1 MAWFRKTNPSAYL
14 NTSAS
19 NFTDSSKNWRKY
31 ANIYRKTSG
40 NETASLTLVPGR
52 YTDNTRTWRRIKA
65 IYRYTGSTWQ
75 KVFSKFSG
83 QPYTTV
89 NPEIRVTGYNG
100 IKADSWEMMGPGA
113 DSIARGLSVTTYLWG
128 WDASDYWE
136 NVNASTATEA
146 SFFRS
151 TLNIL
156 QNETAIEITN
166 DEGNWSGDK
175 LRNADGYITDHDGYF
190 LYYRVRKITGSS
202 VGTAASDGVYIV
214 KQPCTIS
221 SISFYSNNSV
231 QVGIEKLIEFT
242 VSNSWYNK
250 PDYSSSYLA
259 IHELTSQSQ
268 SPSSS
273 TLKQKTFLKDSN
285 GSGGDRSVY
294 YTPSSNSLNKY
305 LYVQLVLKNTYNDSD
320 NDNAPGFD
328 VVDNIIQLIT
338 GPVPKI
344 VTAPVA
350 SSPSYRTLS
359 VTDGVWDY
367 TGSQYSPISY
377 SYRWQ
382 YNDQGSLWI
391 NINQSEVVSGSVLS
405 NSLVLNTDF
414 YSDYAMPVRCVVTA
428 TNVNGSS
435 IPSNSNYVMVTGGT
449 APTGGSASI
458 SGTGVIGS
466 ALTLTKTDAT
476 GLPSPT
482 VSWKWRINDG
492 GFSGGT
498 FAGGTI
504 VQNGGSTYTPT
515 YTIDGWTNKIRA
527 EVTWT
532 NGVSPDQVVIT
543 NEIILY
549 PVYTV
554 TWNVNGGD
562 TTHSSSTFTAGG
574 SVTAPTPTRSGY
586 TFLYWRDTSSLD
598 YIYSVNAG
606 GTFYPPSKNIT
617 MYARWTPLQ
626 YTVTYNANGGS
637 VSPSSASVNQGSSVT
652 LPTPTRTNYTFSGWY
667 TATTGGSLVGSG
679 GDSYTPTANITI
691 YARWS
696 ATTYTI
702 TWNANGGTVTTT
714 SSSFTSGNCVTAPT
728 PTRTG
733 DYIAG
738 SWTDTPSGDILYSV
752 AAGGNFCPPD
762 GNRTMYMRWIAVT
775 YGDCA
780 NYQTDTTIT
789 YSCIGTTRRTTY
801 NYTFYNRKLIYH
813 NGTSTGNYAACTTT
827 YYSTYTDS
835 TNSTLCGYV
844 PPNPCPP
851 VSPTRRCS
859 SAESSAGCCLPGQLP
874 GCGGSGASS
883 FSC

>member
-1 MAWFRKTNPSAYL
+1 MAWYRKTKPETYL

-19 NFTDSSKNWRKY
+19 NFTDSSKNWRKHS
-31 ANIYRKTSG
+31 NIYRKTSG
-40 NETASLTLVPGR
+40 DETASLTAVPGR
-52 YTDNTRTWRRIKA
+52 YTDSTRTWRRIKA
-65 IYRYTGSTWQ
+65 IYKFSGSSWQ

-83 QPYTTV
+83 QPYTTR

-100 IKADSWEMMGPGA
+100 QQVDSYEMMGPGL
-113 DSIARGLSVTTYLWG
+113 DSIARGLTGNTYLWG
-128 WDASDYWE
+128 WDATEYWE
-136 NVNASTATEA
+136 NVSDSTATER
-146 SFFRS
+146 FFYKADVDS
-151 TLNIL
+151 L
-156 QNETAIEITN
+156 QDGVGNATEITN
-166 DEGNWSGDK
+166 TESSGDK
-175 LRNADGYITDHDGYF
+175 LRNANGYIDLHDGKF
-190 LYYRVRKITGSS
+190 IFYRVRKVNGSS
-202 VGTAASDGVYIV
+202 IGQANSDGVYLV
-214 KQPCTIS
+214 KQPCSIL
-221 SISFYSNNSV
+221 SISFYQNNSIQAEV
-231 QVGIEKLIEFT
+231 EKLIAFS
-242 VSNSWYNK
+242 VSNNWYDK
-250 PDYSSSYLA
+250 PDYSKSYVA
-259 IHELTSQSQ
+259 IHELDSQFQ

-273 TLKQKTFLKDSN
+273 TLKQKIFLQDSS
-285 GSGGDRSVY
+285 GSAGDRYVS
-294 YTPSSNSLNKY
+294 YTPNLSALNKY
-305 LYVQLVLKNTYNDSD
+305 LYVQLVLKNSYNDSD

-328 VVDNIIQLIT
+328 VLDNIVALIT

-350 SSPSYRTLS
+350 TSPAYNTLS

-367 TGSQYSPISY
+367 TGSQYYPVSY
-377 SYRWQ
+377 SYLWQ
-382 YNDQGSLWI
+382 YNDQGSLWL
-391 NINQSEVVSGSVLS
+391 NINQSQTASGSVLS
-405 NSLVLNTDF
+405 NSLVLNTNF
-414 YSDYAMPVRCVVTA
+414 YSENALPVRCVVTA

-435 IPSNSNYVMVTGGT
+435 TPSNSNYVMVTGGT
-449 APTGGSASI
+449 APSGGSASI
-458 SGTGVIGS
+458 NGTGQIGS

-476 GLPSPT
+476 GIPSPT

-498 FAGGTI
+498 FSGGTI

-515 YTIDGWTNKIRA
+515 YTIDGWTNKVRA

-543 NEIILY
+543 NEIIIY

-562 TTHSSSTFTAGG
+562 TTHASSTFTAGG

-598 YIYSVNAG
+598 YTYSVNAG
-606 GTFYPPSKNIT
+606 GTFYPPSQNIT

-626 YTVTYNANGGS
+626 YTVTYDANGGS

-679 GDSYTPTANITI
+679 GDSYTPTSNITI

-702 TWNANGGTVTTT
+702 TWNANGGSVTTT
-714 SSSFTSGNCVTAPT
+714 SSTFTSGNCVTAPT

-733 DYIAG
+733 DYLVG
-738 SWTDTPSGDILYSV
+738 TWRDTPSGDFLYSV
-752 AAGGNFCPPD
+752 APGGNFCPPD

-775 YGDCA
+775 YGACE
-780 NYQTDTTIT
+780 NYDYSVSTSA
-789 YSCIGTTRRTTY
+789 SCIGYTYRVTTTY
-801 NYTFYNRKLIYH
+801 IFYYRKLIYH
-813 NGTSTGNYAACTTT
+813 NGVSTGTYASCPAT
-827 YYSTYTDS
+827 SS
-835 TNSTLCGYV
+835 SFNSDTANSSNCGYV

-851 VSPTRRCS
+851 VSSVRTCTS
-859 SAESSAGCCLPGQLP
+859 TDQAGGCCIPGSLS
-874 GCGGSGASS
+874 GCGGSGARS

>member
-1 MAWFRKTNPSAYL
+1 MAWYRKTKPETYV

-19 NFTDSSKNWRKY
+19 NFTDSSKNWRKHS
-31 ANIYRKTSG
+31 NIYRRTSG
-40 NETASLTLVPGR
+40 NETASLTAVPGR
-52 YTDNTRTWRRIKA
+52 YTDSTRTWRRIKA
-65 IYRYTGSTWQ
+65 IYKFNGTIWQ

-83 QPYTTV
+83 QPYTTR
-89 NPEIRVTGYNG
+89 NPEIRVTGYSG
-100 IKADSWEMMGPGA
+100 TKANSYEMMGPGD
-113 DSIARGLSVTTYLWG
+113 DSIARGQTGTTYLWG
-128 WDASDYWE
+128 WDATEYWE
-136 NVNASTATEA
+136 NVNASTATER
-146 SFFRS
+146 FFYKS
-151 TLNIL
+151 DLDIL
-156 QNETAIEITN
+156 QNNDATEITN
-166 DEGNWSGDK
+166 TEGSGDK
-175 LRNADGYITDHDGYF
+175 LRNASGYIDLHDGKF
-190 LYYRVRKITGSS
+190 IFYRVRKTN
-202 VGTAASDGVYIV
+202 GTSIGQANSDGVYLV
-214 KQPCTIS
+214 KQPCSIS
-221 SISFYSNNSV
+221 SISFYQNNYV
-231 QVGIEKLIEFT
+231 EAGVEKLIEFT
-242 VSNSWYNK
+242 VSNNWYNK
-250 PDYSSSYLA
+250 PDYSKSYIA
-259 IHELTSQSQ
+259 MYELDSQSQ

-273 TLKQKTFLKDSN
+273 TLKQKTFLENSN
-285 GSGGDRSVY
+285 GSGGDRAVY

-367 TGSQYSPISY
+367 TGSQYSPVSY
-377 SYRWQ
+377 SYQWQ

-391 NINQSEVVSGSVLS
+391 NINQSEVASGSVLS

-515 YTIDGWTNKIRA
+515 YTIDGWTNKVRA

-562 TTHSSSTFTAGG
+562 TTHASSTFTAGG
-574 SVTAPTPTRSGY
+574 SVTAPTPTRSGH
-586 TFLYWRDTSSLD
+586 TFLYW
-598 YIYSVNAG
+598 
-606 GTFYPPSKNIT
+606 KNIT

-652 LPTPTRTNYTFSGWY
+652 LPTPTRTNYTFDGWY
-667 TATTGGSLVGSG
+667 TATTGGSLVGAG
-679 GDSYTPTANITI
+679 GNSYTPTANITI

-702 TWNANGGTVTTT
+702 TWNANGGSVTPT
-714 SSSFTSGNCVTAPT
+714 SSTFTSGNCVTAPT
-728 PTRTG
+728 PTRSGNYTTG
-733 DYIAG
+733 NWA
-738 SWTDTPSGDILYSV
+738 DTPSGDILYSV
-752 AAGGNFCPPD
+752 APGGNFCPPD
-762 GNRTMYMRWIAVT
+762 GNRTMYMRWI
-775 YGDCA
+775 
-780 NYQTDTTIT
+780 TIT
-789 YSCIGTTRRTTY
+789 YGSCEY
-801 NYTFYNRKLIYH
+801 YTFTQS
-813 NGTSTGNYAACTTT
+813 TSSSCSGFTLVTTTTTT
-827 YYSTYTDS
+827 YYYRRKVYYNNVDTGTWDYSCSSSSTSSS
-835 TNSTLCGYV
+835 TNTPNSTTCGYV
-844 PPNPCPP
+844 ANPCSSNRSA
-851 VSPTRRCS
+851 VRLCG
-859 SAESSAGCCLPGQLP
+859 SAETAAGCCLPGSLA
-874 GCGGSGASS
+874 GCGGSGANS